1 MKAEF
6 EIKND
11 DVRRVVYVRMT
22 GTFDEAAMHAWAR
35 AYRAQ
40 GTALHAGKRHMV
52 IADMRGMKT
61 MHPSLAAIMGAEIGY
76 ARRHGVVLCAHVS
89 DNTVQGLQA
98 ARVAR
103 QNSASDDV
111 TVDVD
116 SLDEAERVVRAYAKY
131 LDDPRFKGS
140 IRDALDAALG

>member
-6 EIKND
+6 EITND
-11 DVRRVVYVRMT
+11 AARRVVYVRMT
-22 GTFDEAAMHAWAR
+22 GTFDEAAMHAWAK
-35 AYRAQ
+35 AYRSE
-40 GTALHAGKRHMV
+40 GTALHGGKRHMV

-61 MHPSLAAIMGAEIGY
+61 MHPALASIMGAEIGY

-98 ARVAR
+98 SRVAR
-103 QNSASDDV
+103 QNSTTDDV

-116 SLDEAERVVRAYAKY
+116 SPEEAERVVRAYAKY

-140 IRDALDAALG
+140 IRDALSAALS